1 MNNQYTE
8 DLLDRQRTISKWT
21 ERFIKNGNHLVLA
34 VHAEWGMGKTFFAKQ
49 WHKHLKK
56 SNYPVCYIDAFE
68 NDFIDDPF
76 KVITFSIINQL
87 KENEKIKEKL
97 DKEIQDFENEGKNYL
112 WEAVK
117 LTGKNSILSLLS
129 LIPYIRADKTA
140 EEFIKM
146 YKENISK
153 NPYAEEDSYKI
164 HVKNFKEKLAKLVYD
179 NKPLVIMVDELDRC
193 KPNFAIEL
201 LEKLKHLYDVDN
213 VIFILFINENELA
226 NIVKGYYGSELNG
239 HEYLRKFIDIRA
251 ELPELNK
258 ETCKDFIKK
267 HTKMLESKF
276 KYINTPIECIEELIK
291 LFNFSLRDIL
301 QLINLAKYYN
311 YNNDAY
317 AFLYIAIL
325 KGFQMKD
332 RDIYNKLITMQNVD
346 FSKYEEV
353 AYKNI
358 DNKQY
363 TTLYIF
369 IKFYQ
374 KVLDETS
381 SNLSYA
387 EKRSKYHNE
396 HQFNNLWTYEEEYK
410 YILSILNMI

>member
-21 ERFIKNGNHLVLA
+21 ERFVKNGNHLVLA

-49 WHKHLKK
+49 WHEHLKK

-87 KENEKIKEKL
+87 KENENIKKGL

-117 LTGKNSILSLLS
+117 LTGKHTMQSVLSLLP
-129 LIPYIRADKTA
+129 LIKADKTA
-140 EEFIKM
+140 DELVKM
-146 YKENISK
+146 YKEEVYK
-153 NPYAEEDSYKI
+153 DPYAEDDSYKI
-164 HVKNFKEKLAKLVYD
+164 HVKNFKEKLEKLVYD
-179 NKPLVIMVDELDRC
+179 DKPLVIMVDELDRC
-193 KPNFAIEL
+193 KPSFAIEL

-251 ELPELNK
+251 ELPELNQDTARK
-258 ETCKDFIKK
+258 FITT
-267 HTKMLESKF
+267 HSNLLQNNF
-276 KYINTPIECIEELIK
+276 QHIDTPIYCIEELIR

-311 YNNDAY
+311 YKNDAY
-317 AFLYIAIL
+317 LFLYVAIL
-325 KGFQMKD
+325 KGFQIKN
-332 RDIYNKLITMQNVD
+332 REIYNKLITMQNVD
-346 FSKYEEV
+346 FSKYDEIVKKDCKNVEYSV
-353 AYKNI
+353 LYKFKSYYEKVLAEINSNLNY
-358 DNKQY
+358 DQKSSKYEQDYN
-363 TTLYIF
+363 
-369 IKFYQ
+369 YQ
-374 KVLDETS
+374 K
-381 SNLSYA
+381 YG
-387 EKRSKYHNE
+387 
-396 HQFNNLWTYEEEYK
+396 TYEEDYK
-410 YILSILNMI
+410 YVLSVLNMI

>member
-21 ERFIKNGNHLVLA
+21 ERFVKNGNHLVLA

-49 WHKHLKK
+49 WHEHLKK

-87 KENEKIKEKL
+87 KENENIKKGL

-117 LTGKNSILSLLS
+117 LTGKHTMQSVLSLLP
-129 LIPYIRADKTA
+129 LIKADKTA
-140 EEFIKM
+140 DELVKM
-146 YKENISK
+146 YKEEVYK
-153 NPYAEEDSYKI
+153 DPYAEDDSYKI
-164 HVKNFKEKLAKLVYD
+164 HVKNFKEKLEKLVYD
-179 NKPLVIMVDELDRC
+179 DKPLVIMVDELDRC
-193 KPNFAIEL
+193 KPSFAIEL

-251 ELPELNK
+251 ELPELNQDTARK
-258 ETCKDFIKK
+258 FITT
-267 HTKMLESKF
+267 HSNLLQNNF
-276 KYINTPIECIEELIK
+276 QHIDTPIYCIEELIR

-311 YNNDAY
+311 YKNDAY
-317 AFLYIAIL
+317 LFLYVAIL
-325 KGFQMKD
+325 KGFQIKN
-332 RDIYNKLITMQNVD
+332 REIFKSICEIIIIY
-346 FSKYEEV
+346 FSLLLY
-353 AYKNI
+353 YKFG
-358 DNKQY
+358 QY
-363 TTLYIF
+363 SR
-369 IKFYQ
+369 K
-374 KVLDETS
+374 
-381 SNLSYA
+381 YA
-387 EKRSKYHNE
+387 EIVTS
-396 HQFNNLWTYEEEYK
+396 
-410 YILSILNMI
+410 

>member
-8 DLLDRQRTISKWT
+8 DLLDRQRTINKWT
-21 ERFIKNGNHLVLA
+21 ERFIKNGTHLVLA

-49 WHKHLKK
+49 WYEHLKK
-56 SNYPVCYIDAFE
+56 LNYPVCYIDAFE

-140 EEFIKM
+140 DELIKM
-146 YKENISK
+146 YKEEVYK
-153 NPYAEEDSYKI
+153 DPYAEDDSYKI
-164 HVKNFKEKLAKLVYD
+164 HVKNFKEKLEKLVYD
-179 NKPLVIMVDELDRC
+179 DRPLVIMVDELDRC
-193 KPNFAIEL
+193 KPSFAIEL

-251 ELPELNK
+251 ELPELNQ

-267 HTKMLESKF
+267 HTKILESNF

-301 QLINLAKYYN
+301 QLINVAKYYN
-311 YNNDAY
+311 YYHDAY

-387 EKRSKYHNE
+387 EKKSKYHNE
-396 HQFNNLWTYEEEYK
+396 HQFNNSWTYEEEYK

>member
-1 MNNQYTE
+1 MNNQYLQ
-8 DLLDRQRTISKWT
+8 DLLDRQRTIDKWT

-129 LIPYIRADKTA
+129 LIPLIKADKTA
-140 EEFIKM
+140 DELVKM
-146 YKENISK
+146 YKEEVYK
-153 NPYAEEDSYKI
+153 DPYAEEDSYKI

-193 KPNFAIEL
+193 KPSFAIEL
-201 LEKLKHLYDVDN
+201 LEKLKHLYDVNN

-251 ELPELNK
+251 ELPELNQD
-258 ETCKDFIKK
+258 TARQFITT
-267 HTKMLESKF
+267 HSNLLQNNF
-276 KYINTPIECIEELIK
+276 QHIDTPINCIEELIR

-311 YNNDAY
+311 YKNDANL
-317 AFLYIAIL
+317 FLYIAIL
-325 KGFQMKD
+325 KGFQIKD
-332 RDIYNKLITMQNVD
+332 REIYNKLINMEQVD
-346 FSKYEEV
+346 FKKYEDI
-353 AYKNI
+353 AYKNV
-358 DNKQY
+358 DKKQY
-363 TTLYIF
+363 TVLYIF
-369 IKFYQ
+369 ISFYT
-374 KVLDETS
+374 KVLEEITS
-381 SNLSYA
+381 DISYA
-387 EKRSKYHNE
+387 EKRSKYDIEHNYK
-396 HQFNNLWTYEEEYK
+396 HSWTYEDEYK
-410 YILSILNMI
+410 YILAVLNMI

>member
-8 DLLDRQRTISKWT
+8 DLLDRQRTIDKWT

-87 KENEKIKEKL
+87 KENENIKKGL

-251 ELPELNK
+251 ELPELNQ

-267 HTKMLESKF
+267 HTKILESNF

-387 EKRSKYHNE
+387 EKKSKYHNE

>member
-8 DLLDRQRTISKWT
+8 DLLDRQRTINKWT

-49 WHKHLKK
+49 WHEHLKK
-56 SNYPVCYIDAFE
+56 LNYPVCYIDAFE

-87 KENEKIKEKL
+87 KENENIKKGL

-117 LTGKNSILSLLS
+117 LTGKHTMQSVLSLLP
-129 LIPYIRADKTA
+129 LIKADKTA
-140 EEFIKM
+140 DELVKM
-146 YKENISK
+146 YKEEVYK
-153 NPYAEEDSYKI
+153 DPYAEEDSYKI

-193 KPNFAIEL
+193 KPSFAIEL
-201 LEKLKHLYDVDN
+201 LEKLKHLYDVNN

-251 ELPELNK
+251 ELPELNQDTARK
-258 ETCKDFIKK
+258 FITT
-267 HTKMLESKF
+267 HSNLLQNNF
-276 KYINTPIECIEELIK
+276 QHIDTPIYCIEELIR

-311 YNNDAY
+311 YKNDAY
-317 AFLYIAIL
+317 LFLYVAIL
-325 KGFQMKD
+325 KGFQIKN
-332 RDIYNKLITMQNVD
+332 REIYNKLITMQNVD
-346 FSKYEEV
+346 FSKYDEIVKKDCKNVEYSV
-353 AYKNI
+353 LYKFKSYYEKVLAEINSNLNY
-358 DNKQY
+358 DQ
-363 TTLYIF
+363 
-369 IKFYQ
+369 KFSKYEQDYNYQ
-374 KVLDETS
+374 K
-381 SNLSYA
+381 YGI
-387 EKRSKYHNE
+387 
-396 HQFNNLWTYEEEYK
+396 YEEDYK
-410 YILSILNMI
+410 YVLSVLNMI